1 MEGWIKYHR
10 KIINHFLFTEDRVF
24 SKFEAWTYL
33 LFSANHKECK
43 VVLGNEII
51 NLSAGEFVTSQLK
64 LMELFRWSKSKLR
77 GFLLLLEKENMILI
91 RSDKKKT
98 TISIVNYSSYQ
109 SLETIR
115 RPQEDHKETISRL
128 QKDTD
133 KNVKN
138 EKKENIGFNFKKS
151 LIDLGVENSIVED
164 WMEVRKNKKATNTE
178 TSFARIKNQIEK
190 SGFSANECITLAVQK
205 DWKGFEASWLG
216 GYINKENDP
225 LVEHVRKM
233 TGI

>member
-10 KIINHFLFTEDRVF
+10 KIINHFLFKEDRVF

-51 NLSAGEFVTSQLK
+51 NLNAGEFVTSQLK
-64 LMELFRWSKSKLR
+64 LMELFKWSKSKLR
-77 GFLLLLEKENMILI
+77 GFLLLLEKEDMISVK
-91 RSDKKKT
+91 SDKKKT

-138 EKKENIGFNFKKS
+138 VKKENIGFNFKKS

-164 WMEVRKNKKATNTE
+164 WMKVRRNKKATNTE
-178 TSFARIKNQIEK
+178 TSFVRIKNQIEK
-190 SGFSANECITLAVQK
+190 SGFSANQCITLAVQK
-205 DWKGFEASWLG
+205 DWKGFEASWIA
-216 GYINKENDP
+216 GYMNKENDP

-233 TGI
+233 TGV

>member
-10 KIINHFLFTEDRVF
+10 KIINHFLFKEDRVF

-51 NLSAGEFVTSQLK
+51 NLNAGEFVTSQLK
-64 LMELFRWSKSKLR
+64 LMELFKWSKSKLR
-77 GFLLLLEKENMILI
+77 GFLLLLEKEDMISVK
-91 RSDKKKT
+91 SDKKKT

-138 EKKENIGFNFKKS
+138 VKKENIEFNFKKS

-164 WMEVRKNKKATNTE
+164 WMKVRRNKKATNTE
-178 TSFARIKNQIEK
+178 TSFVRIKNQIEK
-190 SGFSANECITLAVQK
+190 SGFSANQCITLAVQK
-205 DWKGFEASWLG
+205 DWKGFEASWIA
-216 GYINKENDP
+216 GYMNKENDP

-233 TGI
+233 TGV